1 MFFGCQSLTVLDLTS
16 FNTQNVTYMSD
27 MFNGCKS
34 LKVLD
39 LSSFNTKNVINMRF
53 MFNACQSLTVL
64 DLSSFNATKAD
75 IYEMFSGCS
84 KLKKCECQDKKIK
97 KSFAGCIT
105 Y

>member
-1 MFFGCQSLTVLDLTS
+1 MQKLNLSSFNTQNVTYMGDMFFGCQSLTVLDLTS

-39 LSSFNTKNVINMRF
+39 LSSFNTKNV
-53 MFNACQSLTVL
+53 
-64 DLSSFNATKAD
+64 D

-84 KLKKCECQDKKIK
+84 KLKKCECQDKQIK